1 MDHSLELININT
13 VPCLL
18 LTFLNERDK
27 IFLINVLYSPPSH
40 PTGNHD
46 GEFGVLL
53 SPSVA
58 SLKWSTFFFFIQEP
72 SFLQMIYTIK
82 QTRRLP
88 LPCPTYPQLVVI
100 AYHMGYKPCS
110 LLMHSQA
117 VLIFNF
123 AFFFWNGRD
132 NYS

>member
-1 MDHSLELININT
+1 
-13 VPCLL
+13 
-18 LTFLNERDK
+18 
-27 IFLINVLYSPPSH
+27 
-40 PTGNHD
+40 
-46 GEFGVLL
+46 
-53 SPSVA
+53 
-58 SLKWSTFFFFIQEP
+58 
-72 SFLQMIYTIK
+72 MIYIIK

-123 AFFFWNGRD
+123 AFFFGMAETIIVNICLFSLFFFVFLKLSIRRQVISRNTD
-132 NYS
+132 